1 MTAQPSPAA
10 RRPAGLLAGYTLAA
24 VAAAGLLVHTAP
36 RLSHPGSFWPVI
48 VASAVI
54 TGTACLLLLRL
65 PGHGITRVVTVMAV
79 AGPTAS
85 WLGALSEHT
94 SGAARAVLE
103 RLVNVAWIGEVPI
116 LAVLILLFPTGR
128 PAGPRWMPVLRIQ
141 LLVLGL
147 LVAAALVGT
156 DYRAAQI
163 VAVASAVVLLVTA
176 GAAVV
181 SLVVR
186 WRRADPREQAGIRAF
201 AVVAVGLIGWY
212 VVGTALVAVA
222 GLPSV
227 GDAVFT
233 MLAVG
238 LPVAVG
244 YGVLR
249 HRLYGIDVFVRRA
262 VVWLLLSAALLGTYL
277 AAAGLVTATAGDGPA
292 AALVAA
298 ALVALVLA
306 PLSRIA
312 QAAVDRLFYGRRG
325 DPARVLALA
334 GRSLATA
341 GASTQVPQRLADL
354 VTATMRL
361 PWACVELDRE
371 GGWEP
376 VATAGSRDTSGT
388 PPVTIPVVTAGEQ
401 PARLVVQPRRGEQSL
416 SRADQRL
423 LDELAAQVAPALLSV
438 RLVDELERSR
448 ERLLAARRDE
458 RERLRRDLHDT
469 LSPALNGMRLAVTA
483 ARGLLRADPDRADDL
498 LASVSGTTEET
509 AKSVRRML
517 SRLRS
522 EPVNPDDDVVTAVN
536 RGVAQ
541 VAQAGG
547 LTVEVRA
554 DIAVPVLP
562 AAITEAVYRIAVE
575 AVTNAVRHAD
585 AQHCTVL
592 IAALDEV
599 TVEVRDDGRGLPDP
613 VRPGVG
619 FESMSARAAQV
630 GGHCDVQTL
639 GDGGTRV
646 RAVLPLAGTP

>member
-1 MTAQPSPAA
+1 VTAQPGSAA
-10 RRPAGLLAGYTLAA
+10 RWPAGLLAGYTVVA
-24 VAAAGLLVHTAP
+24 VATAGLLAQTAP
-36 RLSHPGSFWPVI
+36 RPSHPGPFWPVI

-65 PGHGITRVVTVMAV
+65 PGHGITRVVTVIAA

-85 WLGALSEHT
+85 WLGALSDHT
-94 SGAARAVLE
+94 SGAAQAVLE

-116 LAVLILLFPTGR
+116 LALLILLFPTGR
-128 PAGPRWMPVLRIQ
+128 PPGPRWVPVLRVQ
-141 LLVLGL
+141 VVALGM
-147 LVAAALVGT
+147 LVAAALAGAES
-156 DYRAAQI
+156 RPAQI
-163 VAVASAVVLLVTA
+163 VAVAAAGALLATA

-181 SLVVR
+181 SLVAR
-186 WRRADPREQAGIRAF
+186 WRRADPGEQAGIRAF
-201 AVVAVGLIGWY
+201 AVVAVGLVGWY
-212 VVGTALVAVA
+212 VVGSALVAVA
-222 GLPSV
+222 GVPAV
-227 GDAVFT
+227 GDAAFT
-233 MLAVG
+233 VLAVG

-262 VVWLLLSAALLGTYL
+262 VVWLLVSAALLGTYL
-277 AAAGLVTATAGDGPA
+277 TVATLVTAMAGDTPGAALIAAGLV
-292 AALVAA
+292 V
-298 ALVALVLA
+298 LVLA

-325 DPARVLALA
+325 DPARVLVLA

-341 GASTQVPQRLADL
+341 GASAQVPQRLVDL
-354 VTATMRL
+354 VAATMRL

-376 VATAGSRDTSGT
+376 VATAGSRDLSGG
-388 PPVTIPVVTAGEQ
+388 PPVTIPVVSAGEE
-401 PARLVVQPRRGEQSL
+401 PARLLVQPRRGEQLL
-416 SRADQRL
+416 SRADRRL

-458 RERLRRDLHDT
+458 REHLRRDLHDT

-498 LASVSGTTEET
+498 LASVSGTTDET
-509 AKSVRRML
+509 AESVRRML
-517 SRLRS
+517 TRLRS
-522 EPVNPDDDVVTAVN
+522 EPVHEGDDVVTAVN

-541 VAQAGG
+541 VARAGG

-562 AAITEAVYRIAVE
+562 SAVTDAVYRIAVE
-575 AVTNAVRHAD
+575 AVTNAARHAD

-592 IAALDEV
+592 IKALDEV

-613 VRPGVG
+613 IRPGVG
-619 FESMSARAAQV
+619 FESMTARAAEV
-630 GGHCDVQTL
+630 GGHCDVRTL
-639 GDGGTRV
+639 GAGGTRV
-646 RAVLPLAGTP
+646 RAVLPLGGAP